1 MNEPTKTAIDGVS
14 LAIVGSTLAA
24 WLPPTAALLSICWSL
39 LRIWE
44 LKSIQRWL
52 GRQDR

>member
-24 WLPPTAALLSICWSL
+24 WLPPLAAGLSAIWCC
-39 LRIWE
+39 LRIYE
-44 LKSIQRWL
+44 TKSIQRWL